1 MLFIWIAVQIIFPC
15 YIIIKFIYH
24 FQMCWLLYPYL
35 PLLRRW
41 QLHNLLNHDWEVQ
54 GRILHTQHFILLFQ
68 ESNIENLTFQK
79 LKCVNCE
86 IIGQYIMSNVFA
98 LMIFCTFFPCTADHA
113 LITCS
118 TRCCK
123 IIILKCIFR
132 QLATRY
138 AWSPTTHKLF
148 SQGLTLFCD
157 TFRLIF
163 C

>member
-1 MLFIWIAVQIIFPC
+1 
-15 YIIIKFIYH
+15 
-24 FQMCWLLYPYL
+24 MCWLLYPYL
-35 PLLRRW
+35 PLLRGW

-54 GRILHTQHFILLFQ
+54 GRILHTQHFILLFHP
-68 ESNIENLTFQK
+68 SNIENLTFQK
-79 LKCVNCE
+79 LKCVVCE

-123 IIILKCIFR
+123 IVILKCIFR
-132 QLATRY
+132 QLATHMPDHRQ
-138 AWSPTTHKLF
+138 HKLF
-148 SQGLTLFCD
+148 YPFHSQGLTLFCD